1 MTTNVYSTSPRDI
14 FASANGTKISLQINE
29 DSQES
34 QLLVN
39 GKIPMG
45 VDLAVKYFQVC
56 YQSTD
61 GKFINVKLE
70 LFEFRELLRNNQG
83 KFYIG
88 IEACSSS
95 SYWCRYAEKLGHEVK
110 IMPAVATRLSSAFGN
125 KDDYNDA
132 YAIYTALFN
141 PAVPSIK
148 CRTED
153 ELALSSIVSEK
164 ELLTKGLNTQV
175 NKVRSFIIELGAYYF
190 PITDPSSALRAID
203 YTLVGFK
210 RNVQEK
216 HTYAEQMLTH
226 LRNVI
231 VFISNEIDTINQTL
245 SDYAMHNQNAKLLMS
260 IPGVG
265 PELAAAIANEVD
277 INRFNSASNLQAYFG
292 MNPSHTGSGGKIVM
306 GRISNTGFRPV
317 KRCLY
322 QAALSISKCHKGEI
336 YRSKWIAET
345 INSDMPFK
353 KKVIRIASKL
363 IRLCFGVLKHQT
375 PYNPKINPSIGE
387 KKQRIHTRSNPCI
400 KHTTNAQLQEKYNKG
415 CLQYS
420 L

>member
-29 DSQES
+29 DSQEG

-141 PAVPSIK
+141 PTVPSIK

-260 IPGVG
+260 IPGFG
-265 PELAAAIANEVD
+265 SELAAAIANEVD

-306 GRISNTGFRPV
+306 GRI
-317 KRCLY
+317 
-322 QAALSISKCHKGEI
+322 
-336 YRSKWIAET
+336 T